1 MQERNLEHE
10 RAEYAYNC
18 IQDIKKNHSDIEG
31 KYRSAVLSSGALIQK
46 AGLMQTLAFYLSKK
60 KHYEEVADHILCWIQ
75 CHSQKGEAKALFEQL
90 LNLKDEVIIEK
101 NMETM
106 ALITWLKRFAEGV
119 LKKDGDNRIPE
130 KSMNEDET

>member
-10 RAEYAYNC
+10 RAAYAYDC
-18 IQDIKKNHSDIEG
+18 IQGIKKNHPDIEG

-60 KHYEEVADHILCWIQ
+60 NHYEELADHILCWIKG
-75 CHSQKGEAKALFEQL
+75 HNRKGEAKLLFEQL
-90 LNLKDEVIIEK
+90 LNVDDDAIIEK
-101 NMETM
+101 TMEAM

-119 LKKDGDNRIPE
+119 LKKEGDNCIPE
-130 KSMNEDET
+130 EPLNEEEA